1 MKINIKR
8 TADVADYMLVQFA
21 GAGLV
26 EPMSDGTFAGIVADC
41 REIIVSEEGVETA
54 DQICT
59 LITHGSALAKLSG
72 AVDQNGGAA
81 YVNGTLVSSS
91 GTVKIG
97 LIAPRPYP
105 ESSDY
110 ADGDLV
116 SVVLS

>member
-8 TADVADYMLVQFA
+8 TADVADYMLVQFE

-26 EPMSDGTFAGIVADC
+26 APMSDGTFAGIVADC
-41 REIIVSEEGVETA
+41 REIIVSEGGVEII

-59 LITHGSALAKLSG
+59 LITHGSALAKLGGTSS
-72 AVDQNGGAA
+72 QNGGTA

-91 GTVKIG
+91 GVLKIG
-97 LIAPRPYP
+97 LIAPRSYP
-105 ESSDY
+105 ADGDY

-116 SVVLS
+116 SVVLI